1 MLAHFILT
9 RFNVPTKGREAEFR
23 ARKGWLARRFDL
35 FETFCLPSIA
45 GQTIC
50 DFRWIIYFD
59 SETPSEYRT
68 RIQAAQHIIPFI
80 ALFREEVP
88 LDGVIADVRALLPEG
103 CTRILTTRLDN
114 DDALA
119 SDFAETLRRAA
130 DAAPDGTA
138 LNLPYG
144 YAWRNGWV
152 YAAEDQSGPFASV
165 VESASAYQ
173 TIWARPHALLGE
185 LFVLR
190 QIQAPPS
197 WLQVVHGDNVTN
209 RVKGR
214 RRPSKVLQ
222 GRFTLKAYDEARD
235 PSRLAI
241 FIENLIRYPLRQLRE
256 AVVRGI
262 KPFLKVVR

>member
-1 MLAHFILT
+1 MLAHFMLT

-23 ARKGWLARRFDL
+23 ARNGWLARRFDL

-45 GQTIC
+45 GQTTY

-59 SETPSEYRT
+59 SATPSEYRT
-68 RIQAAQHIIPFI
+68 RIQAAQHIFPFI
-80 ALFREEVP
+80 ALFREELP
-88 LDGVIADVRALLPEG
+88 LDGVIADVLAILPEG

-138 LNLPYG
+138 LNIPNG

-165 VESASAYQ
+165 VESTSGYQ

-222 GRFTLKAYDEARD
+222 GRFILKAYDEACD